1 MCVVERSLLVNAE
14 TTKDVI
20 FFLSPHFLWLFFKH
34 MFGRHLEEEE
44 KKGLSKL
51 FRLFKIQLII
61 FVPKQTFSLLT
72 HIDQLSGKMEFE
84 ASPTACTE

>member
-1 MCVVERSLLVNAE
+1 MPSRLFGSSLLFFVSRVCVVVRSLLVNAE

-44 KKGLSKL
+44 KKRVVK
-51 FRLFKIQLII
+51 
-61 FVPKQTFSLLT
+61 TFPP
-72 HIDQLSGKMEFE
+72 F
-84 ASPTACTE
+84 